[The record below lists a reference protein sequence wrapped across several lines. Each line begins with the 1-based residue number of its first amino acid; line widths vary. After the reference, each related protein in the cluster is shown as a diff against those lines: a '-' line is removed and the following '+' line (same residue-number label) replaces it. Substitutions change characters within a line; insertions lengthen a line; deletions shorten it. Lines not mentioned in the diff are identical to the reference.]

1 MAGVVVRHALLSLVP
16 VVLLGAVLA
25 SSYRSEAKRR
35 GVEEGRAQAVLLAQ
49 TAIAPVIDGRPL
61 NQAGLSADEVAGL
74 KKMSA
79 DSIAR
84 HDLLR
89 LRVRDVD
96 GRVVFTDDD
105 SGLEG
110 EPDDEALEAAEG
122 QVSAGITRLN
132 SDTNDSGPLG
142 EEAVE
147 VYVPLR
153 SGTPQHIVGVAEVYL
168 PYEPIRDDIDAGLS
182 GLYRNLVFG
191 LAGLYVALGVD
202 RDVGES
208 WPAPAGRDQ

>member
-1 MAGVVVRHALLSLVP
+1 M
-16 VVLLGAVLA
+16 
-25 SSYRSEAKRR
+25 
-35 GVEEGRAQAVLLAQ
+35 Q
-49 TAIAPVIDGRPL
+49 
-61 NQAGLSADEVAGL
+61 
-74 KKMSA
+74 
-79 DSIAR
+79 
-84 HDLLR
+84 
-89 LRVRDVD
+89 DVD
-96 GRVVFTDDD
+96 GRVVFADDD

-122 QVSAGITRLN
+122 QTTAGITRLN

-153 SGTPQHIVGVAEVYL
+153 AGAPQHIVGVAEVYL

-191 LAGLYVALGVD
+191 LAGLYA
-202 RDVGES
+202 RWCRS
-208 WPAPAGRDQ
+208 RRR